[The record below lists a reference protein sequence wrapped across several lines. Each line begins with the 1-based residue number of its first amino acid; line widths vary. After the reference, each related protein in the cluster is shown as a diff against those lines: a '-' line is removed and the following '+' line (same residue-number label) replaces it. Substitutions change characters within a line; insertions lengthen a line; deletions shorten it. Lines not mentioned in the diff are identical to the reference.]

1 MPDSVKSRL
10 IAALDTSSLDEA
22 RELVGRL
29 APFVG
34 AYKVGHALTLAHGLS
49 VLEKLRAEG
58 AERIFL
64 DLKFHDIPHSVGLA
78 VAEAEAA
85 GVWMTTIHASGGR
98 AMVQAAA
105 AAKGG
110 VSLMGVSALTSLSDE
125 ELRSEAGVSR
135 GATEHLTHQ
144 AEWGLKAGLD
154 GMICSVHECASLR
167 ARHPEA
173 ILVTPGIRAAGAET
187 GDQTRVATGG
197 AALAAGANYL
207 VIGRA
212 LTGAADPRQALAD
225 LDLPID

>member
-34 AYKVGHALTLAHGLS
+34 AFKVGHALTLGHGLG
-49 VLEKLRAEG
+49 VLSALKAEG

-64 DLKFHDIPHSVGLA
+64 DLKFHDIPHATALA
-78 VAEAEAA
+78 VGEAA
-85 GVWMTTIHASGGR
+85 RAGAWMTTIHASGGR

-105 AAKGG
+105 AVKGG
-110 VSLMGVSALTSLSDE
+110 VSLMGVSALTSLSAE
-125 ELRSEAGVSR
+125 ELRDEAGVERSPE
-135 GATEHLTHQ
+135 EHLMHQ
-144 AEWGLKAGLD
+144 AAWGLEAGLD
-154 GMICSVHECASLR
+154 GMICSVLECAALR

-173 ILVTPGIRAAGAET
+173 ILVTPGIRAAGADT

-197 AALAAGANYL
+197 AALAAGASYL

-225 LDLPID
+225 LELPVD